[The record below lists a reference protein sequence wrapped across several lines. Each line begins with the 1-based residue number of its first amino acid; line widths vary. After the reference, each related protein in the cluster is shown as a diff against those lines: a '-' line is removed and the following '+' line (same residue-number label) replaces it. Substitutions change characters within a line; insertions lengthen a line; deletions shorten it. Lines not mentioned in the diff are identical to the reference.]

1 MKKLTYEEFGKV
13 MHSVFQQVHYH
24 THLRL
29 GQCIFNH
36 TYSIRPELTDSIRA
50 TGADCFHNDN
60 KIIHFIDA
68 ILEK

>member
-1 MKKLTYEEFGKV
+1 MKKLTYEEFGNL
-13 MHSVFQQVHYH
+13 MHQTIKSQYRESWRMGQALFNTTLVWYPEIAE
-24 THLRL
+24 RL
-29 GQCIFNH
+29 
-36 TYSIRPELTDSIRA
+36 RA